1 MVMWSGLNTVLAGSL
16 VFFLKFANV
25 VFIYL
30 FILHFI
36 SLRGP
41 PNGINL
47 QVP

>member
-30 FILHFI
+30 FCILF
-36 SLRGP
+36 L
-41 PNGINL
+41 
-47 QVP
+47 